1 MSSFSIIEKIRQV
14 SLIVVILLVSADV
27 TNAQQKDSVLNE
39 VKIPGRRRT
48 SSDERLNAFS
58 PGQKVKAIDSATLQQ
73 YQLQNLG
80 SLLTQQVPVFVKS
93 YGFNGLA
100 TLNFRGSSAA
110 QSAVLW
116 NGVPIQNA
124 ALGIADV
131 SILPVLFMS
140 RVNIVYGGSAA
151 MWGSGN
157 VGGALLLESETP
169 VFDTGKRAL
178 SFSGGAGSFGQY
190 LGGLAGSISG
200 KRWYFSANVFAQTAQ
215 NSFPYTDNH
224 GLRQDMPNSRL
235 QGNAAQ
241 VQAAYKIHT
250 GNVISLSAWYQQYD
264 RHIPPALFEAYSDK
278 KQTDGSMRVLAAW
291 DRKTAKNA
299 WYAKS
304 SVIRDEI
311 AYTDTAIRIKT
322 DNIVY
327 QYYQEIGWKK
337 RFHEYGQVLL
347 FMPLQISW
355 LQNPAT
361 DTERQN
367 KVALAGA
374 YDVRIFDQRLD
385 MAVNAREEV
394 IDAKSVFL
402 PGGDA
407 SFALN
412 RWLSVRVNVQKTY
425 RVPTLNELYYF
436 PGGNTGLRPEQGWSE
451 DAGYT
456 ARGKTGRF
464 SIYHDLSVF
473 TRDIHDWIY
482 WVGGAIWTPH
492 NIAEVRS
499 RGVETENYATYTLG
513 KWTFHL
519 GINTAYV
526 LATTVSSYVQ
536 NDGSIGRQIPY
547 APRYNGQANVGF
559 TFRKL
564 SFNYN
569 HTYTGYRF
577 TTVDESEYIL
587 PYQTG
592 NVQLMYNTLIKS
604 HVLQFTGQSN
614 NIWNEQY
621 QVVAFR
627 PMPGRNWLLGFKVG
641 LF

>member
-1 MSSFSIIEKIRQV
+1 
-14 SLIVVILLVSADV
+14 
-27 TNAQQKDSVLNE
+27 
-39 VKIPGRRRT
+39 
-48 SSDERLNAFS
+48 
-58 PGQKVKAIDSATLQQ
+58 
-73 YQLQNLG
+73 
-80 SLLTQQVPVFVKS
+80 
-93 YGFNGLA
+93 
-100 TLNFRGSSAA
+100 
-110 QSAVLW
+110 
-116 NGVPIQNA
+116 
-124 ALGIADV
+124 
-131 SILPVLFMS
+131 
-140 RVNIVYGGSAA
+140 
-151 MWGSGN
+151 
-157 VGGALLLESETP
+157 
-169 VFDTGKRAL
+169 
-178 SFSGGAGSFGQY
+178 
-190 LGGLAGSISG
+190 
-200 KRWYFSANVFAQTAQ
+200 
-215 NSFPYTDNH
+215 
-224 GLRQDMPNSRL
+224 
-235 QGNAAQ
+235 
-241 VQAAYKIHT
+241 
-250 GNVISLSAWYQQYD
+250 
-264 RHIPPALFEAYSDK
+264 LFEAYSDK
-278 KQTDGSMRVLAAW
+278 KQTDGSMRVLAEW